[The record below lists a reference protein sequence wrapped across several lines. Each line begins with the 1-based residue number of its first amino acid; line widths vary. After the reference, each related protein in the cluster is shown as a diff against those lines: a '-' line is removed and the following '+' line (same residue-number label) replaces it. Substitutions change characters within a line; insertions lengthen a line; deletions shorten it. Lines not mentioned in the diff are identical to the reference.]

1 MADSTNTRKT
11 LAAALVNL
19 MQTKPFP
26 KISVAE
32 ICASCKM
39 NRKSFYYHFKDKYDL
54 MNWIFDEQLRASIQ
68 NTEQQSGWGLM
79 LVIAGC
85 IHDNRKFYANALSV
99 HGQNSLNEHIQELA
113 QPLIYEKLQESMAKD
128 RITDFH
134 VNYFTDALMAAFYR
148 WTQDENGVSPE
159 VFLEMLRE
167 CMLIS
172 GGEAQ
177 KSIAN
182 EA

>member
-1 MADSTNTRKT
+1 MADSMNTRKT
-11 LAAALVNL
+11 LATALVNL
-19 MQTKPFP
+19 MQTKPFQ

-32 ICASCKM
+32 ICAQCNM

-54 MNWIFDEQLRASIQ
+54 MNWIFDEQLRASVR
-68 NTEQQSGWGLM
+68 NAQQEKGWGM
-79 LVIAGC
+79 MRVIAGC

-113 QPLIYEKLQESMAKD
+113 QPLIYEKLLERMPGSK
-128 RITDFH
+128 ITAFH

-148 WTQDENGVSPE
+148 WTLDENGVSPE

-172 GGEAQ
+172 GDDAQ
-177 KSIAN
+177 K
-182 EA
+182 